1 MKYVNNAATMLSG
14 LCGLATLFIAILLYD
29 RYGIKSKTK
38 EQTLKSLEYIIV
50 ELQKIHFQL
59 CYYSETKDGNT
70 ITDYIIPISFQSNK
84 KFVIDSLPQEALS
97 SILYY
102 KSSGILGCSQLVER
116 IQYKVFL
123 PKKII
128 DAVQRLNVIHYQP
141 QTISKETRPIA
152 SLSSFSDKIN
162 NLNDTLDGTNTY
174 IPEQKFT
181 VIQFIDAYFG
191 VKNAIIEW
199 YHVNNIDT
207 SEFNL

>member
-1 MKYVNNAATMLSG
+1 MLSG

-59 CYYSETKDGNT
+59 CYYSEAKDGNT
-70 ITDYIIPISFQSNK
+70 ITDYIITISFQSNK

-97 SILYY
+97 SLLYY
-102 KSSGILGCSQLVER
+102 KSSGMLGCSQLAER
-116 IQYKVFL
+116 IQHKVFL
-123 PKKII
+123 PKNII
-128 DAVQRLNVIHYQP
+128 DTVQRLDVIHYQP

-207 SEFNL
+207 SELNL